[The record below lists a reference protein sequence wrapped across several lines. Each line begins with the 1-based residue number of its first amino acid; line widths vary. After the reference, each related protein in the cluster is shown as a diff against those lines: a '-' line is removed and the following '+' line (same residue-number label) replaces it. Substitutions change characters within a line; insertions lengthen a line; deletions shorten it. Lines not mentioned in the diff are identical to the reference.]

1 MIELLIM
8 TVVGALIGWFTN
20 YLAVKMLFRPI
31 RPRRVPLIKIEL
43 QGLIPRR
50 REEIAVTIG
59 ATVEKELISVKDL
72 VSRLIEGENRLE
84 LIRSIRARI
93 LAVIEERIPSFI
105 PRGIK
110 QAILSRVRDTVT
122 QEIGNFVD
130 NSMGDLIEQSVQK
143 INISNMVEQR
153 IKNLELEEVELLT
166 LEIASKE
173 LKYIEY
179 LGGVLGAVIGLIQ
192 GLLLLLLRNI
202 S

>member
-110 QAILSRVRDTVT
+110 QAILSRVRDIVT

-143 INISNMVEQR
+143 INISNMVEER
-153 IKNLELEEVELLT
+153 IKDLELEEVEQLT